1 MYQGILHAHIP
12 SDDREELARIIEDYV
27 HAQARINMRRIVADG
42 LPRLYDTDVVWE
54 TDRPVVSECDDETG
68 VCTVPEQYDLWK
80 GVREVYE
87 TGKGNC
93 KDLVAIRLAERWLD
107 GDVNARAVTVTYLDA
122 YGPGYDLVHVYLEHG
137 DGCEEDPSE
146 LCGMYLVM
154 AAEEAASNDS
164 EEAAA

>member
-12 SDDREELARIIEDYV
+12 SDDREELARIIIDYV
-27 HAQARINMRRIVADG
+27 HAQAAINMRRIAADG
-42 LPRLYDTDVVWE
+42 LPRLYDTPVVWE
-54 TDRPVVSECDDETG
+54 TDRPVISECDEKSG

-87 TGKGNC
+87 TGRGNC

-107 GDVNARAVTVTYLDA
+107 GDTEARAVTRIFYDA
-122 YGPGYDLVHVYLEHG
+122 YGPGYDLVHVLLEHG

-146 LCGMYLVM
+146 FLGMYEAL
-154 AAEEAASNDS
+154 ARDEEA
-164 EEAAA
+164 EAA